1 MKYFLYAGVVA
12 PAPPEWLLTQARQ
25 DRTHNFTKEQ
35 GYDIGYTARTLY
47 TNLGAVTNAFNH
59 TFVLNVECLN
69 WAKENITTFAQDIRY
84 TETSK
89 GQHSGP
95 HIDQT
100 RNYTLI
106 YLLDPGGDCHETV
119 FYFER
124 DQHALIRDPGYHVD
138 RYDSLNKIGSYKLP
152 INQWT
157 LLNARILH
165 GVENI
170 PNGRKSIQ
178 IKLIDF
184 PTDCNL
190 VNPQYYDF

>member
-1 MKYFLYAGVVA
+1 MRHFLYAGVDA
-12 PAPPEWLLTQARQ
+12 PAIPEWLLSKAKQ
-25 DRTHNFTKEQ
+25 DRTHDFTKEQ
-35 GYDIGYTARTLY
+35 GYDLGYTARTLY
-47 TNLGAVTNAFNH
+47 TDFGPVTNAFNH
-59 TFVLNVECLN
+59 TFVLDEECLT
-69 WAKENITTFAQDIRY
+69 WVKENITEFAKDVRY
-84 TETSK
+84 TLTSK

-106 YLLDPGGDCHETV
+106 YLLDSGGTEHETV

-124 DQHALIRDPGYHVD
+124 SQGELVRAPGYHVD
-138 RYDSLNKIGSYKLP
+138 HYSILDKIGSYKLP
-152 INQWT
+152 IKQWT

-178 IKLIDF
+178 VKLTDF
-184 PTDCNL
+184 PLDCNL
-190 VNPQYYDF
+190 INPQYYDF